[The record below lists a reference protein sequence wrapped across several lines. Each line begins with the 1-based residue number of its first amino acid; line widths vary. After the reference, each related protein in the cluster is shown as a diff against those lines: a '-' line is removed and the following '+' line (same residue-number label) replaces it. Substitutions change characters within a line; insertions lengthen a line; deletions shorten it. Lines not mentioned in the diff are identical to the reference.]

1 LANGIRTTL
10 EDGTVCARRTG
21 GISSKA
27 VAQDQLRNV
36 CFWHSVWRRANRVK
50 CLLLERASNYF
61 RECALS
67 DSTHSGPSTSGLRF
81 LAPEIPKPSWT
92 QFRVPDRVL
101 NVFVAQVG
109 LQRPCV
115 VPSVRQCVAA
125 GVPKHVRVN
134 ACERF
139 MMAAALQGQASFNQS
154 FLAGL
159 SPCPLGNDAHP
170 RCRYPAN
177 QSKSEAAS

>member
-1 LANGIRTTL
+1 MALSGR
-10 EDGTVCARRTG
+10 G
-21 GISSKA
+21 
-27 VAQDQLRNV
+27 
-36 CFWHSVWRRANRVK
+36 ANRVK
-50 CLLLERASNYF
+50 CPLLELKRTSNYF

-67 DSTHSGPSTSGLRF
+67 DATQSGPSTSGLRF

-125 GVPKHVRVN
+125 GVAKQC
-134 ACERF
+134 AGER
-139 MMAAALQGQASFNQS
+139 L
-154 FLAGL
+154 
-159 SPCPLGNDAHP
+159 
-170 RCRYPAN
+170 
-177 QSKSEAAS
+177 